1 MDGLIAHFEQ
11 VISSDGDPHLD
22 ASGPALPPGVVVAT
36 VPSRYRPRCVSLRD
50 GREVTLRA
58 IVETDAKEIVQ
69 AFERLSAESRYY
81 RFMRYKK
88 NLDGAAVQRGVHPRP
103 GQDFAFVATIPAA
116 DGIDIVGAGQ
126 YVRAGEGNDKTCE
139 FAITVAEDWRGIG
152 LATRM
157 LASLVR
163 RARLDGYETME
174 GWVIAQ
180 NSPMLAAAHK
190 LRFKIKPVPGDATV
204 LRVQRALSRC
214 SVVASTTAT
223 TAP

>member
-1 MDGLIAHFEQ
+1 VDSLIAHFEQ
-11 VISSDGDPHLD
+11 VISSDGEPHLD
-22 ASGPALPPGVVVAT
+22 ASGACRPAPPPGVVVAT
-36 VPSRYRPRCVSLRD
+36 VPSRHRPRRVSLRD

-58 IVETDAKEIVQ
+58 IVEADATEIVQ

-81 RFMRYKK
+81 RFMGCKK
-88 NLDGAAVQRGVHPRP
+88 NLDSAAVQRGVHPRP
-103 GQDFAFVATIPAA
+103 GQDFVFVATIPAA

-152 LATRM
+152 LATRL

-163 RARLDGYETME
+163 RARRDAYETME

-180 NSPMLAAAHK
+180 NRPMLAVARK
-190 LRFKIKPVPGDATV
+190 LHFKVEPVSGDATV
-204 LRVQRALSRC
+204 LRIRRAL
-214 SVVASTTAT
+214 
-223 TAP
+223 